1 MGRKVLKLASETL
14 DTELTCPFFI
24 SSDVSTL
31 QNDSAYDSN
40 DPDAES
46 PSAAGSP
53 SRLAP
58 MPAGTLAAAEPGGP
72 RAWASRREPM
82 VGPAAG
88 RKSSLGDADRRYSE
102 PSMASSQECPESGK
116 TNPKLTRSED
126 DFTRAQP
133 GSRLGSEDAEDPFH
147 EEVFPAAEGQTR
159 RPSDLKV
166 KPWAPGMV
174 SPWGLVSKACSS
186 GSLDASDDGSPVASP
201 SSPKRNF
208 FARHR
213 SFTKMDKSK
222 PGREIKKHS
231 MSFSFASHKKVL
243 SKTPSLVSVRA
254 RGLGQDPARRGPRK
268 ESQLA
273 GRVVQEHL
281 PEAQSRPAPDAGAR
295 ACAPSAEDVFCLV
308 DQRSPGSPPSYR
320 EAIRCQALD
329 LGACGSQ
336 TVGSMRA
343 RMLSLDAGPPP
354 PLLPF
359 PHGGDSRN
367 TCRPETPDRHRL
379 SPRTEGWK
387 QSGTGWASVGTTGR
401 GTVIA
406 RPELRRPRTVSESRQ
421 TEKWDGLVRR
431 CSPPVFEADQLQYA
445 KESYV

>member
-1 MGRKVLKLASETL
+1 M
-14 DTELTCPFFI
+14 
-24 SSDVSTL
+24 STL

-40 DPDAES
+40 DPDAEP

-53 SRLAP
+53 SRLAQV
-58 MPAGTLAAAEPGGP
+58 PAGTLVAREPGGP
-72 RAWASRREPM
+72 RAWTSRREPV
-82 VGPAAG
+82 VGAAA
-88 RKSSLGDADRRYSE
+88 RWKSSLGEPDRRYSE
-102 PSMASSQECPESGK
+102 PSIASSQECPEGVK

-126 DFTRAQP
+126 DFTRARP
-133 GSRLGSEDAEDPFH
+133 GSRLGNEEAEDPFP

-159 RPSDLKV
+159 SPRDLKV
-166 KPWAPGMV
+166 KPWAPGVV
-174 SPWGLVSKACSS
+174 SPWGLAPKACSS
-186 GSLDASDDGSPVASP
+186 GSLDASDDSSPVASP

-208 FARHR
+208 FIRHR
-213 SFTKMDKSK
+213 SFTKTDKSK
-222 PGREIKKHS
+222 PSREIKKHS

-254 RGLGQDPARRGPRK
+254 RGLGQDQARRGPRK

-281 PEAQSRPAPDAGAR
+281 SEAQHRPALDASAR
-295 ACAPSAEDVFCLV
+295 ACALSAEDVFCLV
-308 DQRSPGSPPSYR
+308 DQRSPGSPPSYQ

-329 LGACGSQ
+329 LAACGSQ

-367 TCRPETPDRHRL
+367 MCSPGTPDWHRL
-379 SPRTEGWK
+379 SSRTEGWK
-387 QSGTGWASVGTTGR
+387 QSGTGWAAVGATGQ
-401 GTVIA
+401 GTVMA
-406 RPELRRPRTVSESRQ
+406 RPELHRPRTVSESRQ
-421 TEKWDGLVRR
+421 KDKWDGLVRR
-431 CSPPVFEADQLQYA
+431 CSQPVFEADQLQYA
-445 KESYV
+445 KESYI